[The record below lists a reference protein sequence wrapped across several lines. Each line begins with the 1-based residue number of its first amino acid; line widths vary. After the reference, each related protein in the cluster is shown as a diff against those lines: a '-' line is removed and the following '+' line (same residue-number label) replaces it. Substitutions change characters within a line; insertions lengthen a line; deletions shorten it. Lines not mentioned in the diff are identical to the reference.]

1 MKFKEE
7 LAAGRAEWQL
17 LTFYE
22 KFEHAVIL
30 ILTALIAIVV
40 AFAVWNLALKVGI
53 SIIASGFDPTDY
65 EVFQA
70 FFGMIFTVII
80 ALEFKR
86 SLLVMAERQRGVVQV
101 RTVILIALL
110 AIVRKLMIID
120 LSSADALQLLA
131 LAAAI
136 VALGSVYWL
145 VRDQDRRDD
154 AKTLQDTEP
163 QAKEALR

>member
-7 LAAGRAEWQL
+7 FAAGRAEWQP
-17 LTFYE
+17 LTLYQ

-30 ILTALIAIVV
+30 LLTALIAIVV
-40 AFAVWNLALKVGI
+40 ALALWNLVLKVGL
-53 SIIASGFDPTDY
+53 SIVSSGFDPTDY
-65 EVFQA
+65 GVFQA

-86 SLLVMAERQRGVVQV
+86 SLLVVAERQHGVVQV

-120 LSSADALQLLA
+120 LSSTDAQQLLA

-136 VALGSVYWL
+136 VALGGVHWL

-154 AKTLQDTEP
+154 AKTVQSTEP
-163 QAKEALR
+163 

>member
-7 LAAGRAEWQL
+7 FAAGRAGWEL
-17 LTFYE
+17 LTLYQ

-30 ILTALIAIVV
+30 LLTALIAIVV
-40 AFAVWNLALKVGI
+40 AVAVWNLALKVGI
-53 SIIASGFDPTDY
+53 SIISSGFDPTDY

-86 SLLVMAERQRGVVQV
+86 SLLVVAERRHGVVQV
-101 RTVILIALL
+101 RTVVLIALL
-110 AIVRKLMIID
+110 AVVRKLMIID
-120 LSSADALQLLA
+120 LSTTDAQQLLA
-131 LAAAI
+131 LSAAI
-136 VALGSVYWL
+136 VALGSVHWL

-154 AKTLQDTEP
+154 AKAIQDTAP
-163 QAKEALR
+163 

>member
-7 LAAGRAEWQL
+7 FAAGRAGWEL
-17 LTFYE
+17 LTLYQ

-30 ILTALIAIVV
+30 LLTALIAVVV
-40 AFAVWNLALKVGI
+40 ALAVWNLALKVGI
-53 SIIASGFDPTDY
+53 SIMSSGFDPTDY

-86 SLLVMAERQRGVVQV
+86 SLLVVAERRHGVVQV
-101 RTVILIALL
+101 RTVVLIALL
-110 AIVRKLMIID
+110 AVVRKLMIID
-120 LSSADALQLLA
+120 LSTTDAQQLLA
-131 LAAAI
+131 LSAAI
-136 VALGSVYWL
+136 VALGSVHWL

-154 AKTLQDTEP
+154 AKAIQDTAP
-163 QAKEALR
+163 

>member
-7 LAAGRAEWQL
+7 FAAGRAGWEL
-17 LTFYE
+17 LTLYQ

-30 ILTALIAIVV
+30 LLTALIAVVV
-40 AFAVWNLALKVGI
+40 ALAVWNLALKVGI
-53 SIIASGFDPTDY
+53 SIMSSGFDPTDY

-86 SLLVMAERQRGVVQV
+86 SLLVVAERRHGVVQV
-101 RTVILIALL
+101 RTVVLIALL
-110 AIVRKLMIID
+110 AVVRKLMIID
-120 LSSADALQLLA
+120 LSSTDAQQLLA
-131 LAAAI
+131 LSAAI
-136 VALGSVYWL
+136 VALGSVHWL

-154 AKTLQDTEP
+154 AKAIQDTAP
-163 QAKEALR
+163 